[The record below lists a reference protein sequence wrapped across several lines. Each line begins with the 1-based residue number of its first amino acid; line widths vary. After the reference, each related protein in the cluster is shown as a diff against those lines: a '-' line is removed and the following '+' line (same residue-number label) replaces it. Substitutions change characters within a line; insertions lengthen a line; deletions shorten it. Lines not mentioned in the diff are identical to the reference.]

1 MKKIYYMILLLLAVN
16 VCVTACQE
24 EEPFSTVTAYDD
36 PRILDPT
43 LPDRKDGKLPVVANI
58 NRDANFSMTLTV
70 TPADYCHVS
79 WLLDGEEVAQGRS
92 IDINLKAG
100 VYLMRVNVTT
110 DAGKSTYR
118 EGLVQVNPLADDPQT
133 TEVSFERIVA
143 PNGKARLYGSHLET
157 VKGLVMGGQTVSVLA
172 LGSDDKGTYLEYTVP
187 QALENGTY
195 RVILFDAAGNEFGG
209 NEIMVSC
216 DPMITSGADRTNAG
230 TEWVLS
236 GINLDKIQSLT
247 FGGQTLTEFVRQS
260 ATELVLTTPKLDD
273 GEYVLTGTASAGTEV
288 WFYSKEGNKKEQ
300 SVIVSSMAV
309 LWEGHHYVS
318 WDQPDESPNKTFNL
332 IGKEVFQSLKPGAT
346 LYIHYSVN
354 PSDEYH
360 QMRTTSA
367 HWNDL
372 PGTTAFDFSENGIKE
387 ILLTQDILDMILSQ
401 DGFLCVGHG
410 YYVDM
415 VAVL

>member
-79 WLLDGEEVAQGRS
+79 WLLDGEEVAQGKS

-100 VYLMRVNVTT
+100 VYVMRVNVTT

-172 LGSDDKGTYLEYTVP
+172 LGNDDKGTYLEYTVP

-209 NEIMVSC
+209 NEITVSR

-260 ATELVLTTPKLDD
+260 ATELVLTVPKLDD
-273 GEYVLTGTASAGTEV
+273 GEYVLKGTTSAGTEV

-300 SVIVSSMAV
+300 SVIVSSMTV
-309 LWEGHHYVS
+309 LWKGHHYVS
-318 WDQPDESPNKTFNL
+318 WDLPDENPNKAFNL
-332 IGKEVFQSLKPGAT
+332 IGKEAFQSLKPGAT

-372 PGTTAFDFSENGIKE
+372 PGTAAFDFSENGVKE
-387 ILLTQDILDMILSQ
+387 VLLTQDILDMILSQ

-415 VAVL
+415 VTVL